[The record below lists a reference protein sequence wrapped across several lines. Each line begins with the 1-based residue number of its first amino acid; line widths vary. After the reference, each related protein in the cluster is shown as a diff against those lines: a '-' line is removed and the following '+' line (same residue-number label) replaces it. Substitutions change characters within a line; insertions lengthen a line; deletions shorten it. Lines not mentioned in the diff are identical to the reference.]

1 MNTIH
6 RFNIQRLVG
15 ENKIAMSPEHK
26 LLNVAMHPQGVP
38 TLYAIVDPEVP
49 KDAVVTVRGIMTG
62 EYFDEKAENIGQF
75 LGTVILGGGFVVH
88 YFLVD
93 YDVSI

>member
-26 LLNVAMHPQGVP
+26 LLNVSLHTSGIP
-38 TLYAIVDPEVP
+38 TLYAIVDPDVP
-49 KDAVVTVRGIMTG
+49 KTAEVTVRGILIG
-62 EYFDEKAENIGQF
+62 EDFDEVVDNIGPF
-75 LGTVILGGGFVVH
+75 LGTVFQGSGFVIH
-88 YFLVD
+88 YFLVE
-93 YDVSI
+93 

>member
-6 RFNIQRLVG
+6 RFNIQHLVG

-26 LLNVAMHPQGVP
+26 LLNVAMHLSGIP
-38 TLYAIVDPEVP
+38 TLYAIVDPDVP
-49 KDAVVTVRGIMTG
+49 KTAEVTIRGILTG
-62 EYFDEKAENIGQF
+62 EDFDERDENIGQF

>member
-1 MNTIH
+1 MNTIQG
-6 RFNIQRLVG
+6 FDIQHFVD

-26 LLNVAMHPQGVP
+26 LLSVAMPPQGAP

-75 LGTVILGGGFVVH
+75 LGTVILYGGFVVH